1 MDFLGRVS
9 WSMHIPLKLLVDEL
23 LNWDYNINN
32 TAIMQR
38 PKHDSNRRENIF
50 NPEFSPKIPAKK
62 PNLRKKILGGQQSA
76 QHGRRADRQN
86 FMAAS

>member
-1 MDFLGRVS
+1 
-9 WSMHIPLKLLVDEL
+9 
-23 LNWDYNINN
+23 
-32 TAIMQR
+32 MQR

-86 FMAAS
+86 YMASS